1 MHRTI
6 TRWDEFARA
15 WDGVTNFL
23 MSGECAPFSF
33 DLPPFVE
40 LLDRVRHD
48 DEAHVN
54 PAAKGDQIDA
64 TEITDA
70 FRRLPIEE
78 AIRSEYRLAHYN
90 IWKWDAPGEMLE
102 GFRKEVVE
110 PFKLALGAQGFTW
123 EWFREYF
130 FISGPNSATN
140 YHMDKSNVIAWQ
152 RYGTKIF
159 SGLED
164 PDHWEPLER
173 RMQIL
178 TEPVSRPP
186 DIGDKDVLAYEMNPG
201 DVLWN
206 ALLTPHWV
214 DASDEPAC
222 SINFSLR
229 GLRHR
234 GRLCRHEQE
243 LVERQKS
250 HPG

>member
-6 TRWDEFARA
+6 TRWDDFVRA

-23 MSGECAPFSF
+23 IAGECAPFSF
-33 DLPPFVE
+33 DLPPLEE
-40 LLDRVRHD
+40 LLDQVRHD

-54 PAAKGDQIDA
+54 PGAKGDRLA
-64 TEITDA
+64 TTEINDE
-70 FRRLPIEE
+70 FRRLPIKE
-78 AIRSEYRLAHYN
+78 AIRSEFRLAHYN
-90 IWKWDAPGEMLE
+90 ILKWDALGQMLE
-102 GFRKEVVE
+102 GFNIEVVE
-110 PFKLALGAQGFTW
+110 PFKQALVAQGFTW
-123 EWFREYF
+123 TWFREYF
-130 FISGPNSATN
+130 FFTGPNSATN

-152 RYGTKIF
+152 RFGRKMF

-164 PDHWEPLER
+164 PDCWEPLER

-186 DIGDKDVLAYEMNPG
+186 GIADKDVLTYEMNPG

-214 DASDEPAC
+214 DADDEPAC

-234 GRLCRHEQE
+234 DRLCRHEHE
-243 LVERQKS
+243 LVEWQKKNS
-250 HPG
+250 